1 MKKVILAFWNRW
13 HVMQGLTKVGSGNLK
28 TNPRFPGA
36 QNQEKCAIWQT
47 DPVKLHPNFG
57 QPWEAAWVPVT
68 DGLPFRSLIIL
79 ERSDAWLWLGR
90 RSPSMCPHATGTW
103 IAACGFQGT
112 ASPKHGTNSTRQRP
126 HWQMCVALSNS
137 RGHLPVHLALD
148 FDANIVGILCY
159 HIVWGGEEVATPS
172 HSY

>member
-36 QNQEKCAIWQT
+36 QNQEKWAIWQT

-126 HWQMCVALSNS
+126 HWQMCVAPSAS

>member
-36 QNQEKCAIWQT
+36 QNQEKWAIWQT

-68 DGLPFRSLIIL
+68 DGLPFRSPIVL
-79 ERSDAWLWLGR
+79 ERSDAWLWLWLGR
-90 RSPSMCPHATGTW
+90 RSPSMCPHGTGTW
-103 IAACGFQGT
+103 IAACGFQGQPRQSMVQT
-112 ASPKHGTNSTRQRP
+112 VLASAPIDK
-126 HWQMCVALSNS
+126 CVSQCFKGPRSSA
-137 RGHLPVHLALD
+137 P
-148 FDANIVGILCY
+148 GIWILMLRARLT
-159 HIVWGGEEVATPS
+159 I
-172 HSY
+172 